1 MGSMS
6 NCRVASWDLSCTE
19 AIRKRTGYAS
29 CAKRNVTSRRYR
41 ISPAQV
47 SDAHQYSAF
56 ADHQDMAGEICRV
69 VHHRFSLSGLKVCLT
84 RHSVC
89 TELVV
94 MHEAERDEGHKGD
107 DVRSI
112 EDLHIKTNFFS

>member
-41 ISPAQV
+41 ISPAQT
-47 SDAHQYSAF
+47 SDAHHHSAF
-56 ADHQDMAGEICRV
+56 ANYQDMTEAICRV
-69 VHHRFSLSGLKVCLT
+69 VDSKFSMSVSKACLT
-84 RHSVC
+84 RHSVRP
-89 TELVV
+89 ELVV
-94 MHEAERDEGHKGD
+94 MHEAKRNEGHKGD
-107 DVRSI
+107 DVRSV
-112 EDLHIKTNFFS
+112 EDLHNR